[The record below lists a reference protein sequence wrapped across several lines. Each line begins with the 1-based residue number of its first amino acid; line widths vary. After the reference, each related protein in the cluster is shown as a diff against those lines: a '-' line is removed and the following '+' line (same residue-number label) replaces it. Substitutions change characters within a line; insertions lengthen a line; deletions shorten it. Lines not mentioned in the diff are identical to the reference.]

1 MPGPIEDRSRGYA
14 TTINYL
20 LRITTFPMSYSS
32 IIVRRPVTA
41 CRSIE
46 FPLPGKILRTWS
58 NFGWLWRTF
67 AEKEGNLPT
76 TCFSR
81 TSSRYPD
88 FDSQSCPSAE
98 RTIGVHEAQCP
109 GSPLLRLQSG
119 DPQRL
124 EPPPSLLSRA
134 ELDNLRQCSVR
145 SIALDQPDDRATA
158 AADRGIPELLLV
170 DTWLQNWLPL
180 TAYELCQ

>member
-1 MPGPIEDRSRGYA
+1 MPENTGERNISYA
-14 TTINYL
+14 TTTNYL
-20 LRITTFPMSYSS
+20 LRITTFPMGYSS

-67 AEKEGNLPT
+67 AEKEGNLHT

-88 FDSQSCPSAE
+88 FDGQSCPSAG
-98 RTIGVHEAQCP
+98 RTIEVHEAQCP
-109 GSPLLRLQSG
+109 GSALLRLQSVDLTEVG
-119 DPQRL
+119 S
-124 EPPPSLLSRA
+124 PPPRSLVQTWTIYASA
-134 ELDNLRQCSVR
+134 ACGRQHWTNQTIVPEQRRIEVSQNCF
-145 SIALDQPDDRATA
+145 LL
-158 AADRGIPELLLV
+158 IPGYR
-170 DTWLQNWLPL
+170 TG
-180 TAYELCQ
+180 CH